1 MASNPNPL
9 VLNVDDEFEAAVADI
24 IKMHR
29 KKSVAY
35 GTDEDSL
42 QNFYDAA
49 DIAETTPLRECEAFM
64 RKHLAALK
72 NWWRSEKN
80 VDVNPA
86 PNRYSDDGY
95 LDRAVY
101 SIIALVLYRRNK
113 G

>member
-1 MASNPNPL
+1 VANNNPL
-9 VLNVDDEFEAAVADI
+9 VLNPDDEFEAVLLDM

-35 GTDEDSL
+35 GSDEDPFH
-42 QNFYDAA
+42 NFYDSA
-49 DIAETTPLRECEAFM
+49 DMAETTPLRECESFM

-72 NWWRSEKN
+72 NWWRSEQT
-80 VDVNPA
+80 VTMNPV

-101 SIIALVLYRRNK
+101 SVIALVLYRRGK
-113 G
+113 S